1 MISSPEV
8 LRALWQCD
16 PFGITEPALRSQLS
30 EALGG
35 RTIGN
40 GELAE
45 ALGRLQTRHWAV
57 QSRNDDQDPVWS
69 LTPDGRTEAAQRF
82 K

>member
-16 PFGITEPALRSQLS
+16 PYGITEPALRSQLS

-40 GELAE
+40 GELTE
-45 ALGRLQTRHWAV
+45 ALGRLAARRFAV
-57 QSRNDDQDPVWS
+57 QSRNDDQDPIWA
-69 LTPDGRTEAAQRF
+69 LTPDGRAEAERRF
-82 K
+82 R